1 MLDQTLVPIVPHE
14 PFVVVLKSEITRVD
28 VDA

>member
-1 MLDQTLVPIVPHE
+1 MLYQTLVLIVPRE
-14 PFVVVLKSEITRVD
+14 PFVVILKSEITRVD